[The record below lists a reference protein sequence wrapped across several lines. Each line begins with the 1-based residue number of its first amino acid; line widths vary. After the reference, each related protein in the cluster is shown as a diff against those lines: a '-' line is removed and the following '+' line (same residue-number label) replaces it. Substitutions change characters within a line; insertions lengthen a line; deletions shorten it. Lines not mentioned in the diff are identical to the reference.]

1 MDVHIREMST
11 TPGKLLSTRYS
22 KQVGVGGV
30 DEDGVKS
37 HTILLVIFHYKN
49 PKAEGGT
56 WKRSLKPVLLHRA
69 NIFTHSAHVSYYR
82 GSILDMKLCLY
93 RASLIPL
100 GFLSEVHFQHTA
112 ILTTT
117 QEHMRRVGLQCYL
130 I

>member
-1 MDVHIREMST
+1 MST

-56 WKRSLKPVLLHRA
+56 WKRSLKPVPHRA

-82 GSILDMKLCLY
+82 RSILDMKLGLY
-93 RASLIPL
+93 RDSLIPL

-117 QEHMRRVGLQCYL
+117 QEHMGRVGLQCYL